1 LEFIRFDTEN
11 SKMRIVCM
19 ILAASV
25 VASPILTAP
34 ALTEDRSTSSSC
46 HAYQQAAD
54 GSWTEVPCQ
63 ETGSGGQTQHKPAP
77 KSPED
82 EPR

>member
-1 LEFIRFDTEN
+1 
-11 SKMRIVCM
+11 MRIACM
-19 ILAASV
+19 IFVASV
-25 VASPILTAP
+25 AASPILTAP
-34 ALTEDRSTSSSC
+34 ALAKNPTPAKTEDRATSSPC
-46 HAYQQAAD
+46 HAYQQGAD

-82 EPR
+82 EPH